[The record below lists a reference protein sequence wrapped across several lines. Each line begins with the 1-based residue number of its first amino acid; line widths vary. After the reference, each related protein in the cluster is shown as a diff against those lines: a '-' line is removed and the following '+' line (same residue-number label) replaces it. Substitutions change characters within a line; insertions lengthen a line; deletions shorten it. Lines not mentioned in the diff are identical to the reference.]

1 MPLFGT
7 DLAPGR
13 YEYNSFTDE
22 LLSRQGM
29 ISDYKLLFSGIVNY
43 C

>member
-29 ISDYKLLFSGIVNY
+29 IFDYQTSSAQQFQI
-43 C
+43 